1 MQKTRQAMITE
12 WLTFVADKLRESFNF
27 EIKVK
32 EKSAANDL
40 VTEMDQWAESY
51 LVSQIREH
59 FPNDFI
65 IGEEGCG
72 DNVLTTDGTLWVI
85 DPIDG
90 TLNFVKA
97 QNHFAIMIGIF
108 QDGEPQ
114 EGYIYDVMHDD
125 LYVGIVGDGAYVNG
139 EPIIPST
146 IESLEDSLIIGN
158 VMNFIDDRYNMQEL
172 ARTSLGV
179 RSLGSAAL
187 QTICVIKGEVSLYF
201 SAGLEPWDFS
211 ASYAIAES
219 LGLITTDHLGGKL
232 SILKK
237 SPVLIAYPNVHK
249 QALEIINQTN

>member
-12 WLTFVADKLRESFNF
+12 WLTYVADKLRGSFNRD
-27 EIKVK
+27 IKVA

-40 VTEMDQWAESY
+40 VTEMDQWAERY

-72 DNVLTTDGTLWVI
+72 DNVTSTDGTIWVI

-114 EGYIYDVMHDD
+114 EGYIYDVMHDE
-125 LYVGIVGDGAYVNG
+125 LYIGIVGVGAYVNG
-139 EPIIPST
+139 TQIDQYSL
-146 IESLEDSLIIGN
+146 ESLEESLIIGN
-158 VMNFIDDRYNMQEL
+158 VMNFIDNRYNMQEL
-172 ARTSLGV
+172 ARTAMGV
-179 RSLGSAAL
+179 RSIGSAAL
-187 QTICVIKGEVSLYF
+187 QTISVIKGEVSLYF
-201 SAGLEPWDFS
+201 SAGLEPWDF
-211 ASYAIAES
+211 AAGYAIAES
-219 LGLITTDHLGGKL
+219 LGIKTTDHLGEKL

-249 QALEIINQTN
+249 QALEIIKQTN